1 MGYSTKR
8 IGDDDYVEIQQ
19 LIEQSFGVHLSLS
32 SIYLKYNTSIF
43 GKSNVGLFAID
54 EKGEPAAYYGVFP
67 ITLHY
72 NSQDFIIAQSGDTMT
87 APAHRKKGLFTR
99 LAQET
104 YGLAHEVGIRM
115 IYGFPN
121 ENSYP
126 GFKKKL
132 NWVFTGKFR
141 KFTIKVMTFPLCELA
156 SKFPFL
162 ECYYNS
168 YFEWRIKKYTITIAE
183 VNIEKFNL
191 SKVLG
196 HVKKD
201 ENFLKYKLKG
211 VNCRL
216 VRVNGFTILLKA
228 KTHLYIGNI
237 ESIEDSQVLLLL
249 DTVKTLA
256 KKLGC
261 KKVVFLL
268 SENHWLFS
276 MLENH
281 LSFEEDQNIGFYL
294 FDETFDPNKIQFI
307 GADFDT
313 F

>member
-1 MGYSTKR
+1 
-8 IGDDDYVEIQQ
+8 
-19 LIEQSFGVHLSLS
+19 
-32 SIYLKYNTSIF
+32 
-43 GKSNVGLFAID
+43 
-54 EKGEPAAYYGVFP
+54 
-67 ITLHY
+67 
-72 NSQDFIIAQSGDTMT
+72 
-87 APAHRKKGLFTR
+87 
-99 LAQET
+99 
-104 YGLAHEVGIRM
+104 
-115 IYGFPN
+115 
-121 ENSYP
+121 
-126 GFKKKL
+126 
-132 NWVFTGKFR
+132 
-141 KFTIKVMTFPLCELA
+141 
-156 SKFPFL
+156 
-162 ECYYNS
+162 
-168 YFEWRIKKYTITIAE
+168 
-183 VNIEKFNL
+183 FNL